1 MTIVIGIAAVMAALI
16 VTGLVYSMLR
26 ARQVERLVPPLGH
39 FFEIDGK
46 RLHYTDAGSG
56 GAVVLIHGLAGNGRN
71 FGYALTDLLAA
82 HHRVVTVDRPGSGHS
97 DGIAG
102 NFSLPTQA
110 RMIAGLIDHLAL
122 DKPLVVGHSLG
133 GAVALALAV
142 LHPDKL
148 RGVALL
154 SALTRVI
161 DTPPAAFRT
170 LQIRSTTVR
179 HFIASAIAVPMSAI
193 NSAKSAHAV
202 FAPEPAP
209 ADFAIRGGGLLVQ
222 RPGAIFTASTELTQ
236 APEQLAPI
244 VARYG
249 EIVMPV
255 SILYGRSDEILDP
268 MLHGET
274 LPMLIPHA
282 RTALIDGGH
291 MIPITAAATVAKW
304 IQQCAAPA

>member
-1 MTIVIGIAAVMAALI
+1 MTIVIGIVAALAALI
-16 VTGLVYSMLR
+16 VAGLVYSMLR
-26 ARQVERLVPPLGH
+26 ARQVESLVPPLGR

-56 GAVVLIHGLAGNGRN
+56 DTIVLIHGLAGNGRN
-71 FGYALTDLLAA
+71 FGYALTDPLAA

-102 NFSLPTQA
+102 NFSLQTQA

-133 GAVALALAV
+133 GAVALTLAV
-142 LHPDKL
+142 FYPDKL

-170 LQIRSTTVR
+170 LQIRSTAVR
-179 HFIASAIAVPMSAI
+179 HFVASVVAVPMSAI
-193 NSAKSAHAV
+193 NSAKSAQAV
-202 FAPEPAP
+202 FAPEAAP
-209 ADFAIRGGGLLVQ
+209 ADFAVRGGGLLVQ

-268 MLHGET
+268 MLHGEA
-274 LPMLIPHA
+274 LPTLIPHA
-282 RTALIDGGH
+282 RTELIDGGH
-291 MIPITAAATVAKW
+291 MIPITAAATVATW
-304 IQQCAAPA
+304 IQRCAAPA